1 MMKCGIIL
9 LENIIR
15 AIYIAVL
22 KKQLEWK
29 GDFMFGVNYHKL
41 IKKNFKFLK
50 DLGFKFVEYQNGP
63 DLETVFTYQDVII
76 ELHYYYGVDDKYNKD
91 YYFDV
96 VISKKGIRENL
107 LKSIVIFG
115 QEKIQDLVNK
125 LVSANME
132 NKIILYSQFIMN
144 NYLLLL
150 E

>member
-1 MMKCGIIL
+1 MKIS
-9 LENIIR
+9 
-15 AIYIAVL
+15 
-22 KKQLEWK
+22 
-29 GDFMFGVNYHKL
+29 
-41 IKKNFKFLK
+41 
-50 DLGFKFVEYQNGP
+50 
-63 DLETVFTYQDVII
+63 
-76 ELHYYYGVDDKYNKD
+76 
-91 YYFDV
+91 DV

>member
-1 MMKCGIIL
+1 
-9 LENIIR
+9 
-15 AIYIAVL
+15 
-22 KKQLEWK
+22 
-29 GDFMFGVNYHKL
+29 MFRVNYHKL

-50 DLGFKFVEYQNGP
+50 DLGFKFEEYQNGP

-150 E
+150 EWILYTILAPVADFQKAIKNKLR